1 MAQGLETVAGLRRRA
16 VALCAGLGVAA
27 LGLVLPASTIAAQ
40 VEPPQR
46 GAPFESVWFS
56 VGDVWEVDAS
66 SAFVG
71 SVDSYTATSDNGAAV
86 SVSVTGSVM
95 RLTSVAAGVA
105 FVEVRAGNAGGSA
118 SQWIGVVSRATQVG
132 GEELAPDTGGAEE
145 MLPLEDDD
153 QPSDAAGAPD
163 NDGAGPVP
171 GDDAARTSR
180 SAPGAQPLAIVLAAP
195 EWCAGTP
202 PYGATTLEQFAAFRA
217 NRETVRRFDL
227 SYWVTGGR
235 APYAVT
241 SPDAYEAASG
251 TSGVLRMPCAV
262 YDPASA
268 GGERLYFA
276 ERWRSTFTVEVTD
289 ADGVTASASFR
300 MKLSSGTIVIDN
312 GDGTSTRLVNLG
324 WFDEPGS
331 SYLLGFPAVWRY
343 VSLAP
348 GLDVDFE
355 GLDAEGN
362 AHFADREYG
371 WEVWIDPVTGAE
383 VRRTVGAIPDA
394 NPAVH
399 GTFPTQPVADM
410 EPCLPSEEGCESS

>member
-27 LGLVLPASTIAAQ
+27 LGLVLPAGTIAAQ

-95 RLTSVAAGVA
+95 RLTGLTAGVA
-105 FVEVRAGNAGGSA
+105 FVEVRASNAGGSA

-132 GEELAPDTGGAEE
+132 GEELAPDSGDADE

-153 QPSDAAGAPD
+153 QPSDAAPD
-163 NDGAGPVP
+163 NEGAGPVP
-171 GDDAARTSR
+171 GDDTARTST
-180 SAPGAQPLAIVLAAP
+180 GADGGQPLTIILVAP
-195 EWCAGTP
+195 EWCAGTQA
-202 PYGATTLEQFAAFRA
+202 YGATTLEQFAAFRA
-217 NRETVRRFDL
+217 NRDTVHRFDL
-227 SYWVTGGR
+227 SYWVIGGR
-235 APYAVT
+235 APYVVA
-241 SPDAYEAASG
+241 SPDAYDAASG
-251 TSGVLRMPCAV
+251 SSGLLRMACAV
-262 YDPASA
+262 FDPDSA

-276 ERWRSTFTVEVTD
+276 ERLRSTFTVEVTD
-289 ADGVTASASFR
+289 ADGAKASASFL
-300 MKLSSGTIVIDN
+300 MKLSGSTLVIDN
-312 GDGTSTRLVNLG
+312 GDGTSTRIVNLN
-324 WFDEPGS
+324 WFAEPGS
-331 SYLLGFPAVWRY
+331 SYVVGFPTVWTY

-348 GLDVDFE
+348 GLDLEFE
-355 GLDAEGN
+355 GLDTEGI

-371 WEVWIDPVTGAE
+371 WEVWIDLVSGAE

-399 GTFPTQPVADM
+399 GTFPTQPVEDM
-410 EPCLPSEEGCESS
+410 EPCLPSEEGCETS